1 MSRKTWNTV
10 GKSARIEYEVKKSV
24 FIADVAPV
32 STGEE
37 ATDFLRKIKKEFPDA
52 RHHVYAYRAGDETLE
67 QRYSDDGEPSGTA
80 GMPVLDVLLHKELD
94 DVICVVTRY
103 FGGIKLGT
111 GGLVRAYTS
120 SAKLALEAAGICSVQ
135 DVLKLTCEID
145 YSYLARFQKM
155 ASDTLAADSS
165 AEDTAGSAAFVLGDI
180 SYGEKVQ
187 MELITLTENEESL
200 RGLIANITSGS
211 AKILSVSSGPEKV

>member
-103 FGGIKLGT
+103 FGEATPVVPVYCPKEEKEKLVA
-111 GGLVRAYTS
+111 LVNDVTAGRGKITHIGS
-120 SAKLALEAAGICSVQ
+120 SATRIE
-135 DVLKLTCEID
+135 
-145 YSYLARFQKM
+145 
-155 ASDTLAADSS
+155 
-165 AEDTAGSAAFVLGDI
+165 
-180 SYGEKVQ
+180 EK
-187 MELITLTENEESL
+187 
-200 RGLIANITSGS
+200 
-211 AKILSVSSGPEKV
+211 

>member
-1 MSRKTWNTV
+1 MSRQTWNTV
-10 GKSARIEYEVKKSV
+10 EKTARIEYEVKKSV

-103 FGGIKLGT
+103 FGGILLGT
-111 GGLVRAYTS
+111 GGLTRAYSTAAS
-120 SAKLALEAAGICSVQ
+120 MGIEKAGPCKMAVLELYHVQ
-135 DVLKLTCEID
+135 LD
-145 YSYLARFQKM
+145 YSVSEKFQY
-155 ASDTLAADSS
+155 AAKKS
-165 AEDTAGSAAFVLGDI
+165 AFALGDI
-180 SYGEKVQ
+180 IYEATPIVPVYCPKDEK
-187 MELITLTENEESL
+187 EK
-200 RGLIANITSGS
+200 LIALVNDVTAGRGKVTHIGS
-211 AKILSVSSGPEKV
+211 SATRIEEK